1 MLDFLMVLICIG
13 NRLNSICR
21 WIVLKW
27 IIVIKNLSMLR
38 ILCFSSMISS
48 LIYESRIG
56 ISIPKKHGYR
66 FISIMISFFNVI
78 ILQFHSRVIDIRFKS
93 PFLFHSLWSSIFL
106 ILISLRVAKKERS
119 PDRCILIW
127 IESLI
132 HIHMIGKYFRVLMYP
147 SFW

>member
-1 MLDFLMVLICIG
+1 
-13 NRLNSICR
+13 
-21 WIVLKW
+21 
-27 IIVIKNLSMLR
+27 MLR

-48 LIYESRIG
+48 LIYEGRIG
-56 ISIPKKHGYR
+56 ISIPKKHCYR

-78 ILQFHSRVIDIRFKS
+78 ILQFHSRVIDIRLIN
-93 PFLFHSLWSSIFL
+93 PLLFHSLWSSIFL

-147 SFW
+147 SFWWIEFTHLDLSLMRGLLTNWSQIKRILKIQINLT